1 MDLIPIVDA
10 IADVSARLSK
20 LTERHRDAL
29 ARKDQDAINL
39 LQVKIS
45 LLMELRDELMAEP
58 TAQPPGFT
66 GRPVH

>member
-29 ARKDQDAINL
+29 ARKDHDAINL

-45 LLMELRDELMAEP
+45 LLMELRDELMA
-58 TAQPPGFT
+58 QPPGIT
-66 GRPVH
+66 RRPAH